1 MIALVRSCAVE
12 LLVVEG
18 ADDPAAPARTKVHP
32 SEDGLDAAVPK
43 LRSGSLD
50 MVFVRYEAHAWMHYR
65 SVCFSDGR
73 AWRVS
78 EDTRLRV
85 EALVAA
91 CPVCRALLQGEV
103 DTARMLLVSLLASEP
118 AALR

>member
-1 MIALVRSCAVE
+1 MY
-12 LLVVEG
+12 
-18 ADDPAAPARTKVHP
+18 P

-73 AWRVS
+73 PWRVS

-85 EALVAA
+85 DALVAA

-103 DTARMLLVSLLASEP
+103 DTARMLLVSLLVSWP
-118 AALR
+118 IALR